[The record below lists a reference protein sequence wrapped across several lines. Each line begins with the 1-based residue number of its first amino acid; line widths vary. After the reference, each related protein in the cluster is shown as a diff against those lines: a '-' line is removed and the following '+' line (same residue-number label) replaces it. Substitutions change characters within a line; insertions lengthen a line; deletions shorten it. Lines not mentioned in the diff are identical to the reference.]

1 MCKSQVTSFQAAA
14 NWMKRIIQIETTL
27 VTWTVQLTQW
37 PMLRPENRT
46 TNFDHVEVSTVT
58 PGAPLAIGRCVSFSA
73 DATNRKRAA
82 WKAAPTK
89 CRLMRHDTSQNGE
102 ERGCRVF
109 HVPIGLVISRQTT
122 KDGRVF
128 DEKALVTN
136 WQLCRLPIFFN
147 FFNLAC

>member
-1 MCKSQVTSFQAAA
+1 MKSGSNKMPV
-14 NWMKRIIQIETTL
+14 NET
-27 VTWTVQLTQW
+27 
-37 PMLRPENRT
+37 
-46 TNFDHVEVSTVT
+46 
-58 PGAPLAIGRCVSFSA
+58 
-73 DATNRKRAA
+73 
-82 WKAAPTK
+82 
-89 CRLMRHDTSQNGE
+89 RHQPKWRENGE